1 MWWKLILQW
10 RYPDSTLPLFCY
22 LCLWAQ
28 GSWSAFAA
36 FPQALA
42 AISLQTAHVPPHTA
56 SLSSPGGMRSR
67 QSLANCACTWLPVNF
82 SQWSYSQLFITTSY
96 PPLPH
101 QCRTLLQCI
110 HRSRDTEWRKKK
122 KNSVIYHTCF
132 LKLLNLITGTVLK
145 NPTSLTV
152 FIGIFADLRLQ
163 KCWVT
168 FLHGCLN

>member
-10 RYPDSTLPLFCY
+10 RYPDSTLLLFCC

-56 SLSSPGGMRSR
+56 PLSSPGGMRSH

-101 QCRTLLQCI
+101 QCRISLQCI
-110 HRSRDTEWRKKK
+110 YRCRDTEWRKIKIFCNLPHLFSEALK
-122 KNSVIYHTCF
+122 SNHGNSPDKSYLTHSVYRDTCWPKASKI
-132 LKLLNLITGTVLK
+132 LGN
-145 NPTSLTV
+145 
-152 FIGIFADLRLQ
+152 IFTWL
-163 KCWVT
+163 
-168 FLHGCLN
+168 